1 MVAGLLVAIA
11 GSGLLVFSRRKRI
24 W

>member
-1 MVAGLLVAIA
+1 MVAGLLVVIA